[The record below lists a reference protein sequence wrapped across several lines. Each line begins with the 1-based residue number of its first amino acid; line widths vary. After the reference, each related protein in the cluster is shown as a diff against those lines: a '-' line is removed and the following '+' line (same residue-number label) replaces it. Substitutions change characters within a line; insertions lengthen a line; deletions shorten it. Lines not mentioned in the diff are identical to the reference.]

1 MIQFGAT
8 TKELIKEETLMSKT
22 IQFLISTTTTTPSLQ
37 NQLISMM
44 VGKS

>member
-22 IQFLISTTTTTPSLQ
+22 IQFLISTITPSLQ

-44 VGKS
+44 DGKS